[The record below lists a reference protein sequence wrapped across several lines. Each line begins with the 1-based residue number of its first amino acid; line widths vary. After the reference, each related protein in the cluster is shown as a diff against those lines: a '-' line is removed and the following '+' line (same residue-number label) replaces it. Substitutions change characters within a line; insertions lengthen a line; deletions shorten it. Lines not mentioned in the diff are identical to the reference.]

1 MKYKYFKKEGIID
14 PGKDKALDFL
24 YNKAFGRFILK
35 ILYNTWV
42 SKFVGFVLNRRI
54 SCLFI
59 KKYVRNNDIDLSLY
73 EDRKYKSFND
83 FFSRKLR
90 KMNKKSD
97 KKDFVANCDCKISVY
112 EISDKLILNVKKSKY
127 NVEELVQDKD
137 LAKEY
142 KDGLCIVYRL
152 EPSNYHRYIFVDDG
166 KMLEHKVIKGKL
178 HTVNPIVYDKYQVFT
193 ENTREVSVLETDN
206 FGKIVQIEVG
216 ALCVGKIRNNY
227 PDKFKRYDEKGYFE
241 FGGSTIIHLIKKVKL
256 DEEIINNTKSN
267 IETRVSVGDIIGE
280 ALK

>member
-35 ILYNTWV
+35 IIYNTWV

-54 SCLFI
+54 SCLSI

-83 FFSRKLR
+83 FFTRKLK
-90 KMNKKSD
+90 KMNKNSD

-112 EISDKLILNVKKSKY
+112 EINDKLILNVKKSKY
-127 NVEELVQDKD
+127 NVEELIQDKE

-193 ENTREVSVLETDN
+193 ENTREVSVLETEN

-216 ALCVGKIRNNY
+216 ALCVGKIKNNY
-227 PDKFKRYDEKGYFE
+227 PEKFKRYDEKGYFE
-241 FGGSTIIHLIKKVKL
+241 FGGSTIIHLIKNVDL
-256 DEEIINNTKSN
+256 DKELFDNTNNN
-267 IETRVSVGDIIGE
+267 IETRVSVGDIIGK
-280 ALK
+280 AKK